1 MKSFIHRSKAVMLSI
16 SALLFMTSGVAHSAC
31 SADDLP
37 TADQLHITGLIHFNI
52 NVRDFPRSREF
63 YRAAGFIDQI
73 GPFPE
78 TNTLAVSNGVGI
90 DKLYRM
96 HAELIHLGKIPDGPI
111 DLTVPTGR
119 MIDIID
125 WKDPER
131 LDPPYAA
138 INHMGMSYF
147 SLKTQDIEDQLNRLT
162 QAGAT
167 MLAGPVADSSG
178 DLVAMVRD
186 PDGTFVKFRQ
196 PSKGIPSVAKESI
209 DYLNINVSDLDCSR
223 QFYKMLGLETQEA
236 NSSTGLTGQSQ
247 SDMTMAV
254 KDPLGELLGLGS
266 TVVRRTENMYH
277 RVDGA
282 QIKLN
287 QWIKPAAIGVPYP
300 APLTHLGIQ
309 RINWA
314 SSDVDADV
322 ALLKRHGIKFLS
334 PITPCCEG
342 EASTFGFTIFEDPDG
357 IYNQIMG
364 TIKPSVLP

>member
-1 MKSFIHRSKAVMLSI
+1 MKSFIHRSKAVILSI
-16 SALLFMTSGVAHSAC
+16 SALLFMTSGVAQSAC

-52 NVRDFPRSREF
+52 NVQDYPRSREF

-96 HAELIHLGKIPDGPI
+96 RAELIHLGKIPDGPI
-111 DLTVPTGR
+111 DLTAPTGR

-125 WKDPER
+125 WIDPER
-131 LDPPYAA
+131 LDPPYAS

-147 SLKTQDIEDQLNRLT
+147 SLKIQDMEDQLNRLT

-167 MLAGPVADSSG
+167 MLAGPVTDSSG

-196 PSKGIPSVAKESI
+196 PSKDSPISAEESI

-223 QFYKMLGLETQEA
+223 QFYKMLGLETREA
-236 NSSTGLTGQSQ
+236 NTSTGLAGQSQ
-247 SDMTMAV
+247 GDITMAV
-254 KDPLGELLGLGS
+254 KDPLAQLLGLGS

-314 SSDVDADV
+314 SSDVEADV

-334 PITPCCEG
+334 PIAPCCEG
-342 EASTFGFTIFEDPDG
+342 AASTFGFIIFEDPDG

>member
-1 MKSFIHRSKAVMLSI
+1 MKRFIHRSKTVILAI
-16 SALLFMTSGVAHSAC
+16 SALLFMTPGAVQSAC

-37 TADQLHITGLIHFNI
+37 NADQLHITGLIHFNI
-52 NVRDFPRSREF
+52 NVRDYPRSREF
-63 YRAAGFIDQI
+63 YRTAGFIDQI

-96 HAELIHLGKIPDGPI
+96 YAELIHLGKIPEGPI

-125 WKDPER
+125 WIDPER
-131 LDPPYAA
+131 LDPPYST
-138 INHMGMSYF
+138 INHMGISYF
-147 SLKTQDIEDQLNRLT
+147 SLKTQDMEDQLNRLT

-167 MLAGPVADSSG
+167 MVAGPVTNSSG

-196 PSKGIPSVAKESI
+196 PSKDSPISAEESI

-223 QFYKMLGLETQEA
+223 QFYKMLGLETQQA
-236 NSSTGLTGQSQ
+236 KGPTGLGGESRG
-247 SDMTMAV
+247 DIAMTV
-254 KDPLGELLGLGS
+254 KDPLSELLGLGS
-266 TVVRRTENMYH
+266 EVVRRTDHMYH

-282 QIKLN
+282 QVKLN

-314 SSDVDADV
+314 SSDVEADV
-322 ALLKRHGIKFLS
+322 ALLRRHGIKFLS

-342 EASTFGFTIFEDPDG
+342 AASTFGFIIFEDPDG

-364 TIKPSVLP
+364 TIKPSMLP

>member
-1 MKSFIHRSKAVMLSI
+1 MESFIHRSKSVILAI
-16 SALLFMTSGVAHSAC
+16 SALLFMTSGTAQSAC

-37 TADQLHITGLIHFNI
+37 NADQLHITGLIHFNI
-52 NVRDFPRSREF
+52 NVRDYPRSREF

-78 TNTLAVSNGVGI
+78 TNSLAVSNGVGI

-96 HAELIHLGKIPDGPI
+96 HAELIHLGKIPDRPL

-125 WKDPER
+125 WIDPER

-147 SLKTQDIEDQLNRLT
+147 SLKTQDMEDQLNRLT

-167 MLAGPVADSSG
+167 MVAGPVTDSLG

-196 PSKGIPSVAKESI
+196 PLKDSPISAEESI

-223 QFYKMLGLETQEA
+223 QFYKMLGLETRQVKG
-236 NSSTGLTGQSQ
+236 STDLGGESPGDIAVT
-247 SDMTMAV
+247 V

-266 TVVRRTENMYH
+266 EVVRRTENMYH

-287 QWIKPAAIGVPYP
+287 QWIKPAAIGIPYP

-314 SSDVDADV
+314 SSDVEADV
-322 ALLKRHGIKFLS
+322 ALLKKHGIKFLS
-334 PITPCCEG
+334 PIAPCCEG
-342 EASTFGFTIFEDPDG
+342 AASTFGFIIFEDPDG

-364 TIKPSVLP
+364 TIKPSALP

>member
-1 MKSFIHRSKAVMLSI
+1 MKRFIHRSKTVILAI
-16 SALLFMTSGVAHSAC
+16 SALLFMTPGAVQSAC

-37 TADQLHITGLIHFNI
+37 NADQLHITGLIHFNI
-52 NVRDFPRSREF
+52 NVRDYPRSREF
-63 YRAAGFIDQI
+63 YRTAGFIDQI

-96 HAELIHLGKIPDGPI
+96 YAELIHLGKIPEGPI

-125 WKDPER
+125 WIDPER
-131 LDPPYAA
+131 LDPPYST
-138 INHMGMSYF
+138 INHMGISYF
-147 SLKTQDIEDQLNRLT
+147 SLKTQDMEDQLNRLT

-167 MLAGPVADSSG
+167 MVAGPVTNSSG

-196 PSKGIPSVAKESI
+196 PSKDSPISAEESI

-223 QFYKMLGLETQEA
+223 QFYKMLGLETREA
-236 NSSTGLTGQSQ
+236 NTSTGLAGQSQ
-247 SDMTMAV
+247 GDITMAV
-254 KDPLGELLGLGS
+254 KDPLAQLLGLGS

-314 SSDVDADV
+314 SSDVEADV

-334 PITPCCEG
+334 PIAPCCEG
-342 EASTFGFTIFEDPDG
+342 AASTFGFIIFEDPDG